1 MTNEKLKELQGKVES
16 YFTLAAYT
24 ISGLFILAVLIKTF
38 IKYIS

>member
-1 MTNEKLKELQGKVES
+1 MQAKVEG

-24 ISGLFILAVLIKTF
+24 ISGLFILAVLIKAL